1 MKEDKEKF
9 EVMSTKIDP
18 AMAIVWNA
26 VCEALGTDTY
36 HMLQHFIYA
45 MIRMASEH
53 HRQTPEVQKLMTLLE
68 TDTAWQTAINL
79 CAQNGKKSIAQMIL
93 IVEEKDTNGFAM
105 YMLDKPFMSD
115 VRQTENVNIIIERT
129 IEVGL
134 KSLYKKLRLMKED
147 MKCEWIADLLL
158 DMIDAQDVLNITESN
173 RDEMKGQAN
182 YSEYGRPIEYGKV
195 NKRKKRREIDSV
207 YRNGQEQQR
216 TINFTDEDLDTVNDE
231 LNDTADILDERIGRP
246 FGAES

>member
-1 MKEDKEKF
+1 MKEKEKF
-9 EVMSTKIDP
+9 EVMGTKIDP

-45 MIRMASEH
+45 MIRMASDH
-53 HRQTPEVQKLMTLLE
+53 HQQTPEAQKLMTLLE
-68 TDTAWQTAINL
+68 TDTAWQTAINM
-79 CAQNGKKSIAQMIL
+79 CAPNGKKSIAQMIL

-158 DMIDAQDVLNITESN
+158 DMIDAQDVLNIT
-173 RDEMKGQAN
+173 
-182 YSEYGRPIEYGKV
+182 
-195 NKRKKRREIDSV
+195 
-207 YRNGQEQQR
+207 
-216 TINFTDEDLDTVNDE
+216 
-231 LNDTADILDERIGRP
+231 
-246 FGAES
+246 